1 MYNGNVLRTWTP
13 VEEMDTDLALPAHA
27 LPRTSR
33 RTGKGSAAEK
43 MDPLVDSQN
52 KTLTHTHPGKD
63 LQSSS
68 ATRPAPSQRWL
79 ATDASKDYK
88 LRLHYSTKTSG

>member
-33 RTGKGSAAEK
+33 RSGKGSAAEK
-43 MDPLVDSQN
+43 MDPLVEA
-52 KTLTHTHPGKD
+52 GKP
-63 LQSSS
+63 Q
-68 ATRPAPSQRWL
+68 WVHG
-79 ATDASKDYK
+79 KK
-88 LRLHYSTKTSG
+88 